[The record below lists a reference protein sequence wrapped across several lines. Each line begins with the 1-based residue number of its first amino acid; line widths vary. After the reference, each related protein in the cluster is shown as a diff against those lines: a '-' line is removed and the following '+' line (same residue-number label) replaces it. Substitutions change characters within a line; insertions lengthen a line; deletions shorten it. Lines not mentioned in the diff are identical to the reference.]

1 MKRLLNRGI
10 TFVTSLKSIGQ
21 IGIPAKDINRA
32 ILFYK
37 DLLELPLL
45 FNTDTMAFFDCDGIR
60 LMLSLPEKEQFTNA
74 SSVFY
79 FQVDDITASYSQMK
93 EKGVSFIDKPHVVA
107 KMDSTETWMV
117 FFNDT
122 EGNTHALMSEV
133 AV

>member
-1 MKRLLNRGI
+1 M
-10 TFVTSLKSIGQ
+10 TSLKSIGQ

>member
-1 MKRLLNRGI
+1 MTK
-10 TFVTSLKSIGQ
+10 LKSIGQ
-21 IGIPAKDINRA
+21 IGIPIKDIDRA

-45 FNTDTMAFFDCDGIR
+45 FNTDTMAFFDCDDVR
-60 LMLSLPEKEQFTNA
+60 LMLSLPETEQFTNA
-74 SSVFY
+74 SSVLY
-79 FQVDDITASYSQMK
+79 FQVDDITASYSRMK
-93 EKGVSFIDKPHVVA
+93 EKGVSFIDKPHIVA

-122 EGNTHALMSEV
+122 EGNTHALMSEI

>member
-1 MKRLLNRGI
+1 MTN
-10 TFVTSLKSIGQ
+10 LKSIGQ

-74 SSVFY
+74 SSVLY
-79 FQVDDITASYSQMK
+79 FQVDDIIASYSQMK

>member
-1 MKRLLNRGI
+1 M
-10 TFVTSLKSIGQ
+10 TSLKSIGQ

-45 FNTDTMAFFDCDGIR
+45 FNTDTMAFFDCEGIR

-74 SSVFY
+74 SSVLY
-79 FQVDDITASYSQMK
+79 FQVDDITQSYSQMK

>member
-1 MKRLLNRGI
+1 M
-10 TFVTSLKSIGQ
+10 TSLKSIGQ

-45 FNTDTMAFFDCDGIR
+45 FNTDTMAFFDCEGIR

-74 SSVFY
+74 SSVLY